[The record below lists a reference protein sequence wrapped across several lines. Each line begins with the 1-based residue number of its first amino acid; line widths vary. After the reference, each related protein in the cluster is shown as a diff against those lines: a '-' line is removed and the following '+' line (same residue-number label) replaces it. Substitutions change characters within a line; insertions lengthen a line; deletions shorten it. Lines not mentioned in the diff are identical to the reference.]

1 MSLDV
6 LAAGV
11 LAGGLYALIGL
22 GISLVFGV
30 LGLMNMAHGELVIGG
45 AYLASLLVLKAGWDP
60 LVTLPL
66 AMAGVALIAYPL
78 QRYLLTPLL
87 QGSRNAPLVATFGL
101 SLLAQALFQGAFG
114 THPKTLPASYATS
127 GLSFL
132 GLRIQTIYL
141 IAFGLTIL
149 LCAVTHLVLTRTRAG
164 SAVRAASADPATAAV
179 LGINV
184 AKVYATTFAG
194 AAALAAAGGVL
205 TGVAQSFTPS
215 SGLPFL
221 LTGFAVMAMAGIG
234 SVGGVFLAG
243 LTLGVLQSV
252 SVALFGGGLRDVV
265 VYLAFFLVL
274 AVRPQGLFRKAATG

>member
-1 MSLDV
+1 MTLDV
-6 LAAGV
+6 LAAGI
-11 LAGGLYALIGL
+11 LSGGLYALIGL

-30 LGLMNMAHGELVIGG
+30 LGLMNLAHGELVIAG
-45 AYLASLLVLKAGWDP
+45 AYLASLLVVDFGWDP
-60 LVTLPL
+60 LLALPL

-87 QGSRNAPLVATFGL
+87 RGDKSAPLVATFGL
-101 SLLAQALFQGAFG
+101 SLLAQALFQGVFG
-114 THPKTLPASYATS
+114 THPKSLPAPYADS
-127 GLSFL
+127 GISVL

-141 IAFGLTIL
+141 IAFALTAV
-149 LCAVTHLVLTRTRAG
+149 LCAATHLVLTRTRAG

-184 AKVYATTFAG
+184 STVYAMTFAG

-205 TGVAQSFTPS
+205 TGVAQSFTPT
-215 SGLPFL
+215 SGLPLL
-221 LTGFAVMAMAGIG
+221 LTGMAVMALAGIG
-234 SVGGVFLAG
+234 SVGGVLLAG
-243 LTLGVLQSV
+243 IALGVLQSA
-252 SVALFGGGLRDVV
+252 SVQLFGGGMRDVV

>member
-1 MSLDV
+1 MTLDV
-6 LAAGV
+6 LAAGI
-11 LAGGLYALIGL
+11 LSGGLYALIGL

-30 LGLMNMAHGELVIGG
+30 LGLMNLAHGELVIAG
-45 AYLASLLVLKAGWDP
+45 AYLASLLVVDSGWDP
-60 LVTLPL
+60 LLALPL

-87 QGSRNAPLVATFGL
+87 RGDKSAPLVGTFGL
-101 SLLAQALFQGAFG
+101 SLLAQALFQGVFG
-114 THPKTLPASYATS
+114 THPKSLPASYADS
-127 GLSFL
+127 GISVL

-141 IAFGLTIL
+141 IAFALTTV
-149 LCAVTHLVLTRTRAG
+149 LCAATHLVLTRTRAG

-184 AKVYATTFAG
+184 STVYAMTFAG

-205 TGVAQSFTPS
+205 TGVAQSFTPT
-215 SGLPFL
+215 SGLPLL
-221 LTGFAVMAMAGIG
+221 LTGMAVMALAGIG
-234 SVGGVFLAG
+234 SVGGVLLAG
-243 LTLGVLQSV
+243 IALGVLQSA
-252 SVALFGGGLRDVV
+252 SVQLFGGGMRDVV